1 MTFSQPTRQGESD
14 LFIASNLSSLEDFLK
29 TDIANHKHIYCS
41 FPLMSFP
48 FSFYK
53 VLNAPNVC
61 SISFQD
67 AHTLYPPFKRP

>member
-1 MTFSQPTRQGESD
+1 MTFSSPTRQDESE
-14 LFIASNLSSLEDFLK
+14 LFIASNLSSFEDFLK
-29 TDIANHKHIYCS
+29 TDIAIHKHIYCS

-53 VLNAPNVC
+53 ELNARKVC